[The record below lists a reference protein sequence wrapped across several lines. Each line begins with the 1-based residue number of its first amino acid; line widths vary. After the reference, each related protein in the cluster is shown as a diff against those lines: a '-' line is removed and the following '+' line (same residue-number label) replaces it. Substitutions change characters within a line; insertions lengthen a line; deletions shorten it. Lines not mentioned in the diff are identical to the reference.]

1 MANIASAFFWYD
13 WFKNNNSPKA
23 IISPTKTSQAQ
34 ENKAEKVPTEIPA
47 EKKEMSEKQVFQ
59 EQKPSFFTYP
69 KTEKKKNHLFVP
81 ASKKS
86 ISGFYDDPLDNFWPD
101 DLVDQVFNN
110 DPFFSRHRNMMQ
122 RLYDPFHNHFGVS
135 PRSMKHFS
143 QFSQQYPLDLE
154 DKGDYLLATI
164 DIPNFDPQN
173 VSVEVKNNGRNLV
186 LRGKNVSA
194 KLEENQNKKYYYR
207 ERSSGQFLRQIP
219 LPYSVD
225 KSKSKALFQNGSLVV
240 TMPKTKREESSSD
253 GIEIEIK

>member
-1 MANIASAFFWYD
+1 MVFFFGFRSALEELGFFLYLMKMKKCITVISFASFFFMANIASAFFWYD

-143 QFSQQYPLDLE
+143 QFSQQIL
-154 DKGDYLLATI
+154 
-164 DIPNFDPQN
+164 
-173 VSVEVKNNGRNLV
+173 
-186 LRGKNVSA
+186 
-194 KLEENQNKKYYYR
+194 
-207 ERSSGQFLRQIP
+207 
-219 LPYSVD
+219 
-225 KSKSKALFQNGSLVV
+225 
-240 TMPKTKREESSSD
+240 
-253 GIEIEIK
+253 